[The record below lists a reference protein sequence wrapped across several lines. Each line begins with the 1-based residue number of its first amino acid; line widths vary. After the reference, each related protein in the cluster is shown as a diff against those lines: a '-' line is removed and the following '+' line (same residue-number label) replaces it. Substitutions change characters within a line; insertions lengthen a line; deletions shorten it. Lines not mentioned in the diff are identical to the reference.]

1 MESVAA
7 IFSVVARKHFG
18 VFEDPVCENASIF
31 RRLSQ
36 GCFVVESEPDN
47 EKAPENKIQARNA
60 QTLTRARARCRR
72 N

>member
-36 GCFVVESEPDN
+36 AASLSPRKSDN
-47 EKAPENKIQARNA
+47 EKAQENK
-60 QTLTRARARCRR
+60 T
-72 N
+72 